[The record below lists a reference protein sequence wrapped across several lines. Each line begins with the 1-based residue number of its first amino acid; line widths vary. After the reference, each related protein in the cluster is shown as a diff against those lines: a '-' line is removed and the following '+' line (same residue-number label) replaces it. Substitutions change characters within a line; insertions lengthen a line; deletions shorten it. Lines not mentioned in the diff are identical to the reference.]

1 MARSDQ
7 PETRTGPLAGVRIL
21 DFSRV
26 LAGPYCSA
34 LLADLGADVLK
45 VEAPQGD
52 DYRHIGPFY
61 KDGSSVLF
69 EAVNRNKRGIVLD
82 LSSPEG
88 RAVAQRL
95 ARGADIVVENFRP
108 GVADRLG
115 IGWAELSGSNPR
127 LIYASISGFGQR
139 GPEAA
144 RPAYDIVL
152 QAMSGIMASTGEAD
166 GPPTLIGE
174 PIADVASGLFGAWA
188 ILAALYER
196 ERTGSGRRIDLAMFD
211 AMIALQPLGVA
222 RTLATGTP
230 PQRVGNRNA
239 LSAPFGAFAAR
250 DGQFVLAVLNP
261 KLFAVLADLIARP
274 DIVADPRFIS
284 DSNRL
289 QNEPELR
296 AIIESWSSQRTASQ
310 AVAALVAA
318 GIPAA
323 EVSDMGGALEQAER
337 SASTVVQEV
346 SHPALGTIKVPDQP
360 ARFDGLARGAA
371 RAAPRLGEHAA
382 MWLDEAKER

>member
-1 MARSDQ
+1 MPQSDR
-7 PETRTGPLAGVRIL
+7 PEARTGPLAGVRVL

-61 KDGSSVLF
+61 EDGSSVLF
-69 EAVNRNKRGIVLD
+69 EAVNRGKRGVVLD
-82 LSSPEG
+82 LSGPEG
-88 RAVAQRL
+88 RAVAKRL
-95 ARGADIVVENFRP
+95 ARSADVVIENFRP

-115 IGWAELSGSNPR
+115 IGWAALSKENPR
-127 LIYASISGFGQR
+127 LIHASISGFGQS
-139 GPEAA
+139 GPDAA

-174 PIADVASGLFGAWA
+174 PIADVASGLFGSWA

-196 ERTGSGRRIDLAMFD
+196 ERTGCGRRIDLAMFD
-211 AMIALQPLGVA
+211 AMIALQPLSVA
-222 RTLATGTP
+222 RTLATGAP
-230 PQRVGNRNA
+230 PRRVGNRNA
-239 LSAPFGAFAAR
+239 LSAPFGAFAAS
-250 DGQFVLAVLNP
+250 DGEFVLAVLNP
-261 KLFAVLADLIARP
+261 KLFAVLAGLIGRTE
-274 DIVADPRFIS
+274 IVTDPRFTS
-284 DSNRL
+284 DSSRL
-289 QNEPELR
+289 RHESELR
-296 AIIESWSSQRTASQ
+296 AIIEAWSLQRTASE

-323 EVSDMGGALEQAER
+323 EVADMGGALAQAER
-337 SASTVVQEV
+337 SGRAVVQEA

-360 ARFDGLARGAA
+360 ARFEGLARGVAQ
-371 RAAPRLGEHAA
+371 AAPRLGEHEVT
-382 MWLDEAKER
+382 WLDETEEQ